1 MYKNKVK
8 IGVIGAGIIGTSSA
22 LRLIESIP
30 DIDIT
35 IIAEQWSPN
44 TTGDGSA
51 GLIYP
56 YLMGKTSPQK
66 ISKWFRETIGFLDNH
81 FWSSDGGKLG
91 IGLLSMYVLF
101 GENDS
106 NERPEF
112 ADQLIT
118 YRDLTAK
125 EIKLFPNKWKSGAF
139 VTTYFAE
146 CTKLLPFML
155 QMYKSKVMIASKQ

>member
-1 MYKNKVK
+1 MYRNKVK

-51 GLIYP
+51 GFLYP
-56 YLMGKTSPQK
+56 YLKGKTPPQK
-66 ISKWFRETIGFLDNH
+66 ISNWFRETIGYLDNY
-81 FWSSDGGKLG
+81 FRSSDGGKLG
-91 IGLLSMYVLF
+91 IGLLSTYVLF
-101 GENDS
+101 GENES
-106 NERPEF
+106 NERPDF

-118 YRDLTAK
+118 YRDLSPK
-125 EIKLFPNKWKSGAF
+125 EMKLFPNKWKSGAF
-139 VTTYFAE
+139 LTTYFAE

-155 QMYKSKVMIASKQ
+155 QIYKSKVMIASNQ